1 LIISPLV
8 IKFTIILMKITA
20 LTYSLFIFYI
30 LGKNSKIPT
39 NIMVLVWGFSAGGCF
54 FLWTGL
60 FLNNFELI
68 TGGLFIIV
76 VLAFILLHNIL
87 TKHQTLKEIK
97 DEKINPEK

>member
-1 LIISPLV
+1 
-8 IKFTIILMKITA
+8 MKITA

-39 NIMVLVWGFSAGGCF
+39 NTMVLVWGFSAGGCF

-68 TGGLFIIV
+68 VGGLLGTTIAY
-76 VLAFILLHNIL
+76 LSSL
-87 TKHQTLKEIK
+87 IK
-97 DEKINPEK
+97 FD